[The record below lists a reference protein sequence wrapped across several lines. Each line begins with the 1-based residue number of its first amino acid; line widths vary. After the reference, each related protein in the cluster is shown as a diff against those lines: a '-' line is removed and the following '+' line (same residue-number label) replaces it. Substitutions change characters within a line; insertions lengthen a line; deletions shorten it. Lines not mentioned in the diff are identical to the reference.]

1 MHRTPHRA
9 GIVATFAVIVLL
21 LTGCLTTE
29 QASVRDAMNADR
41 QANGLPALAVQAD
54 AQAKAQAWAERIAAD
69 GRLSHSN
76 LSEGIGVRWCRLG
89 ENVGYGSS
97 VQSVQNAYMASS
109 GHRGNILNASWN
121 GVGVGHAVGKVN
133 GRDVVFT
140 VQFFIQTC

>member
-69 GRLSHSN
+69 GRLAHSN
-76 LSEGIGVRWCRLG
+76 LSEGIGVRW
-89 ENVGYGSS
+89 
-97 VQSVQNAYMASS
+97 
-109 GHRGNILNASWN
+109 
-121 GVGVGHAVGKVN
+121 
-133 GRDVVFT
+133 
-140 VQFFIQTC
+140 